1 MSQRKSEHRELMANL
16 DSDENQIRSLLEK
29 WAKAVRKKDIDG
41 ILAYHTDDIVMFDVP
56 PPFRSKGIAAYRKTW
71 DTFYTWA
78 KDLGVFDILEMK
90 IIAWSSV
97 AFCYASMRCAG
108 CSDSGKREELKFR
121 LTIGL
126 KKIANQWMIAHE
138 HHSLPST

>member
-1 MSQRKSEHRELMANL
+1 MANV
-16 DSDENQIRSLLEK
+16 DSDENQIRSLVEE
-29 WAKAVRKKDIDG
+29 WAKAVREKDIEG

-56 PPFRSKGIAAYRKTW
+56 PPFQSKGIAAYRKTW
-71 DTFYTWA
+71 DTFYAWA

-90 IIAWSSV
+90 IIAGRNV
-97 AFCYASMRCAG
+97 AFCYASMLCAG
-108 CSDSGKREELKFR
+108 YNDSGKREELKFR
-121 LTIGL
+121 LTIGM